1 MLAIGD
7 KMNFLRIENNEKD
20 KSILTILKVLLPIT
34 YVFKLWFEA
43 ELIYNSVGASLGVL
57 FGRILSY
64 AVNGGLGFLFAFVAV
79 SWSYSIFMKSKFC
92 PVDENCNCKINKQTY
107 TAICY
112 FVICITNLIGGV
124 LNFVPYAFPI
134 STVFSLLLMPRL
146 ITLFAICGII
156 AILNTMCKKDELKE
170 LITSMA
176 IPSIIL
182 LLLLR

>member
-20 KSILTILKVLLPIT
+20 KSILTALKVLLPIT
-34 YVFKLWFEA
+34 FVFKLWFEA
-43 ELIYNSVGASLGVL
+43 ELIYNSVGISLGAL

-64 AVNGGLGFLFAFVAV
+64 AANGGLGFLFAFAAV
-79 SWSYSIFMKSKFC
+79 SWSYNIFMKSKYC

-112 FVICITNLIGGV
+112 FVICIANLIGGL
-124 LNFVPYAFPI
+124 LNFIPYAFPI
-134 STVFSLLLMPRL
+134 STVFSLLLMPRV
-146 ITLFAICGII
+146 ITVFTICGII
-156 AILNTMCKKDELKE
+156 GVLSTMCKKDELKE